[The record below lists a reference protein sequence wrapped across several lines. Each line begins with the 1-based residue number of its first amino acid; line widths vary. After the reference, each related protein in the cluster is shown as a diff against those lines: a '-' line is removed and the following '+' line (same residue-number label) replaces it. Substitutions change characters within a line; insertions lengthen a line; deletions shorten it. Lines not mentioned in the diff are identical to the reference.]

1 MKTIFS
7 IPIRVYYEDTDA
19 GGVVYYANYLRFME
33 RARTEWLRHLGFEQ
47 DELAR
52 DPGVLFA
59 VRSAKLEFL
68 KPARFNE
75 VLEGNG
81 RHSRTRPREPDL
93 PAADANVTHQ
103 TTGRANAASRDPFPP
118 PSPRSDRRHPVRRR
132 DPRRLSRCGK
142 FRAVSDSA
150 RYPFPTRRWSPDVN
164 LTTSSDGVAILSM
177 MLNASLPV
185 QLVLLLL
192 VLASITSW
200 TMIFRKWFVFKLAA
214 REAERFEQKFWS
226 GGNVG
231 QMYTELSRDE
241 AKQTGMASVFV
252 EGFREYKR
260 LASQSNIEPMDIL
273 EGVQRAMR
281 VALSREIN
289 YLETHLSFLAT
300 VGSTSPYVGL
310 FGTVWG
316 IMNSFRSLG
325 SISQPTI
332 AHVAPGIAEALVA
345 TAIGLFAAIPA
356 VIAYNRYA
364 NNVERLVARYE
375 IFMEEFASI
384 LQRQAFAAR
393 A

>member
-1 MKTIFS
+1 M
-7 IPIRVYYEDTDA
+7 
-19 GGVVYYANYLRFME
+19 
-33 RARTEWLRHLGFEQ
+33 
-47 DELAR
+47 
-52 DPGVLFA
+52 
-59 VRSAKLEFL
+59 
-68 KPARFNE
+68 
-75 VLEGNG
+75 
-81 RHSRTRPREPDL
+81 
-93 PAADANVTHQ
+93 
-103 TTGRANAASRDPFPP
+103 
-118 PSPRSDRRHPVRRR
+118 
-132 DPRRLSRCGK
+132 
-142 FRAVSDSA
+142 
-150 RYPFPTRRWSPDVN
+150 N
-164 LTTSSDGVAILSM
+164 LTASSDGLAILSL
-177 MLNASLPV
+177 MLHASLPV

-200 TMIFRKWFVFKLAA
+200 TMIFRKWFVFKLAERA
-214 REAERFEQKFWS
+214 AERFEQKFWS

-231 QMYTELSRDE
+231 QMYTELARDE
-241 AKQTGMASVFV
+241 SKQTGMANVFV

-260 LASQSNIEPMDIL
+260 LTSQSNIEPMDIL

-316 IMNSFRSLG
+316 IMNSFHSLG
-325 SISQPTI
+325 SIAQPTI

>member
-1 MKTIFS
+1 M
-7 IPIRVYYEDTDA
+7 
-19 GGVVYYANYLRFME
+19 
-33 RARTEWLRHLGFEQ
+33 
-47 DELAR
+47 
-52 DPGVLFA
+52 
-59 VRSAKLEFL
+59 
-68 KPARFNE
+68 
-75 VLEGNG
+75 
-81 RHSRTRPREPDL
+81 
-93 PAADANVTHQ
+93 
-103 TTGRANAASRDPFPP
+103 
-118 PSPRSDRRHPVRRR
+118 
-132 DPRRLSRCGK
+132 
-142 FRAVSDSA
+142 
-150 RYPFPTRRWSPDVN
+150 N

-177 MLNASLPV
+177 ILHASLPV

-200 TMIFRKWFVFKLAA
+200 TMIFRKWIVFKLAE
-214 REAERFEQKFWS
+214 REAERFEQRFWS

-231 QMYTELSRDE
+231 QMYTELGRDQ

-260 LASQSNIEPMDIL
+260 LGSQSNIEPMDIL
-273 EGVQRAMR
+273 EGAQRAMR

-316 IMNSFRSLG
+316 IMNSFRALG